1 MTTDHEEP
9 TDGTPSRP
17 VRVVIVD
24 DHTSVTEAL
33 RYALG
38 AEADIDVVAVAA
50 SASSGEDAV
59 RALRPDVAL
68 VDHRIGAED
77 GIELVRVLHHQQPG
91 TMLLM
96 LTATTDETTVLRALE
111 AGCAGYLVK
120 DTPLDA
126 IADAIRAAAHGDAVV
141 PPALLSRLLPHLRDR
156 DRTGRRPDALTDRE
170 LTVLR
175 LLEQG
180 SSNAVIASELV
191 ISVNT
196 VRNHVQSVLTK
207 LGAHSKLEAVARAR
221 SSGLLGPSSPS

>member
-1 MTTDHEEP
+1 MTTDREEP
-9 TDGTPSRP
+9 ADGTPSRP

-126 IADAIRAAAHGDAVV
+126 IADELPGVAVV
-141 PPALLSRLLPHLRDR
+141 AMSGTGDRSSREAMTRS
-156 DRTGRRPDALTDRE
+156 G
-170 LTVLR
+170 
-175 LLEQG
+175 
-180 SSNAVIASELV
+180 AVAVVDKSDPVEIMC
-191 ISVNT
+191 
-196 VRNHVQSVLTK
+196 
-207 LGAHSKLEAVARAR
+207 EAVRSARRSAGAR
-221 SSGLLGPSSPS
+221 GTEQP